1 MSAVPRFHITHV
13 VENLN
18 RGGLERAVI
27 DLVAAQLARGHRC
40 QVVCLFERGQ
50 LAGEVEALG
59 VAVHA
64 CGKRSGLAPR
74 ALLRLRR
81 HLRAQATEILHTHN
95 ATAHYHAVLA
105 ALGLPLRRTLNTRHG
120 MGALDTGS
128 RREALYRR
136 AMRRTDAVVTVCEA
150 AREDLQHSAAL
161 PGTRIVAV
169 PNGIRTERFEAT
181 SAEARVALA
190 ATLGL
195 PAATP
200 IIGTVCRLNWAKDHA
215 GLLHAF
221 ADLRAQG
228 VDAALAIVGD
238 GALRAELA
246 TLAHTL
252 GCADRVFLLG
262 DRSDVAALLR
272 GFHVFALS
280 SLTEGYSI
288 TLLEACAAA
297 LPIVA
302 TDVGGNREIVR
313 DGING
318 ALVAARD
325 RAALGDRLRQLLVEP
340 EAARAMGQAG
350 RAWVLEEGSFTT
362 MATRYDALYAGSA
375 GGASGWS
382 P

>member
-1 MSAVPRFHITHV
+1 VSAEPRLHITHV

-27 DLVAAQLARGHRC
+27 DLVAAQVARGHRC
-40 QVVCLFERGQ
+40 QIVCLFERGQ
-50 LAGEVEALG
+50 LADEAEALG
-59 VAVHA
+59 VRVLA
-64 CGKRSGLAPR
+64 CGKRNGLDLR
-74 ALLRLRR
+74 ALLRMRR
-81 HLRAQATEILHTHN
+81 HLREQATDILHTHN
-95 ATAHYHAVLA
+95 AAAHYHAVLA

-150 AREDLQHSAAL
+150 ARHDLERSAAL

-169 PNGIRTERFEAT
+169 PNGIRIERFEAASP
-181 SAEARVALA
+181 SARAELA

-195 PAATP
+195 APTTP
-200 IIGTVCRLNWAKDHA
+200 IIGTVGRLNWAKDHA
-215 GLLHAF
+215 GLIHAF
-221 ADLRAQG
+221 AELRAHG
-228 VDAALAIVGD
+228 VDAALALVGD

-246 TLAHTL
+246 ALASTL

-262 DRSDVAALLR
+262 DRGDVAALLR
-272 GFHVFALS
+272 GFDVFALS

-288 TLLEACAAA
+288 ALLEACAAA

-302 TDVGGNREIVR
+302 TDVGGNREIVH
-313 DGING
+313 DGSNG
-318 ALVAARD
+318 WLVPARD
-325 RAALGDRLRQLLVEP
+325 RAVLGTRLRQMLADPLT
-340 EAARAMGQAG
+340 AQGMGRAG

-362 MATRYDALYAGSA
+362 MATRYDALYTGSD
-375 GGASGWS
+375 GAVR
-382 P
+382 

>member
-1 MSAVPRFHITHV
+1 MSAEPRFRITHV

-27 DLVAAQLARGHRC
+27 DLVAAQRARGHHC
-40 QVVCLFERGQ
+40 QIVCLFERGQ
-50 LAGEVEALG
+50 LADEVEALG
-59 VAVHA
+59 VTVHA
-64 CGKRSGLAPR
+64 CGKRGGIDPR
-74 ALLRLRR
+74 ALMRMRR
-81 HLRAQATEILHTHN
+81 HLRSHATDILHTHN
-95 ATAHYHAVLA
+95 AAAHYHAVLA

-150 AREDLQHSAAL
+150 ARQDLARSAAL

-181 SAEARVALA
+181 SDEARAALA
-190 ATLGL
+190 TTLGL
-195 PAATP
+195 APTTP
-200 IIGTVCRLNWAKDHA
+200 VIGTVGRLNWAKDHA
-215 GLLHAF
+215 GLIHAF
-221 ADLRAQG
+221 AAVRALG
-228 VDAALAIVGD
+228 IDAALAIVGD
-238 GALRAELA
+238 GALRGELTA
-246 TLAHTL
+246 LTQSL

-262 DRSDVAALLR
+262 DRGDVAALLR

-288 TLLEACAAA
+288 ALLEACAAA

-318 ALVAARD
+318 WLVPARD
-325 RAALGDRLRQLLVEP
+325 RAALGDRLRQAIAGP
-340 EAARAMGQAG
+340 ESSRAMGQAG
-350 RAWVLEEGSFTT
+350 RAWVLKEGSFTT
-362 MATRYDALYAGSA
+362 MAARYDVLYAGSSERV
-375 GGASGWS
+375 G
-382 P
+382 